1 MLIVFIIV
9 DYVCYIF
16 MSVLGGILVIV
27 GVSIID
33 IKGIKMFF
41 WILKLDVVIWA
52 IVFFVIF
59 FDNLFNVV
67 VIGFVVFLIFF
78 MNKMSCFLI
87 FL

>member
-1 MLIVFIIV
+1 
-9 DYVCYIF
+9 